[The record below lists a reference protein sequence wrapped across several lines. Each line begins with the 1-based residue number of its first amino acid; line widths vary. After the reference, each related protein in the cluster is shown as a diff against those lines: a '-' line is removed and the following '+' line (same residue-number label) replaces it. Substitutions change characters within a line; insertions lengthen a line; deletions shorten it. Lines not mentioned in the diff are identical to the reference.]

1 MGGQIVET
9 KFLIITG
16 LSGAGKSE
24 VIKACE
30 DLGFFCV
37 DNLPPAL
44 IPKFADM
51 VLKAGGTISK
61 VALVSDVRGGRFFDD
76 MSLALEELERVGF
89 SYTILY
95 LEASDETLVRRFKL
109 TRRRHPLAHEGGI
122 VDGIAE
128 ERRRLEQIRGKAHK
142 IVDTSTMSAKEL
154 KEQLL
159 EFLTVRQ
166 SEALTVTIVS
176 FGFKHGLPMDLDLL
190 FDVRFLPNPHYVD
203 SLRPLT
209 GNEPSVYEYVFKWP
223 LAEQFWLKLS
233 EMIAFLLPQYIQEGK
248 SQLIIGIACSGGQH
262 RSVAMAN
269 RLQEFLTS
277 QNYQVSLEHRDIAK
291 R

>member
-1 MGGQIVET
+1 MDT
-9 KFLIITG
+9 SFLIITG

-51 VLKAGGTISK
+51 VLQAGGAITK
-61 VALVSDVRGGRFFDD
+61 VALVSDVRGGLFFDD
-76 MSLALEELERVGF
+76 MSHALEELEQVGF
-89 SYTILY
+89 GYTILY
-95 LEASDETLVRRFKL
+95 LEASEETLIRRFKL
-109 TRRRHPLAHEGGI
+109 TRRRHPLASEGGI

-142 IVDTSTMSAKEL
+142 IVDTSAISVKEL

-159 EFLTVRQ
+159 EFLTVRK
-166 SEALTVTIVS
+166 SEALNVSIVS
-176 FGFKHGLPMDLDLL
+176 FGFKHGLPLDLDLL
-190 FDVRFLPNPHYVD
+190 FDVRFLPNPHYVE

-209 GNEPSVYEYVFKWP
+209 GNEPQVYEYVFKWP
-223 LAEQFWLKLS
+223 LAEQFWQKLTD
-233 EMIAFLLPQYIQEGK
+233 MISFLLPQYIQEGK
-248 SQLIIGIACSGGQH
+248 SQLIIGVACSGGQH

-269 RLQEFLTS
+269 RLRDYLTI
-277 QNYQVSLEHRDIAK
+277 QNHQVRVEHRDIAK